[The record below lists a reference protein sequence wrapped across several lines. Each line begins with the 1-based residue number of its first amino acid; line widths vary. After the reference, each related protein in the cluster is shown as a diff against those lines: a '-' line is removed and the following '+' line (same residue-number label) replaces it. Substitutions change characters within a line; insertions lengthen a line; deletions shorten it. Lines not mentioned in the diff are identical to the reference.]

1 VSEPSNVVNMK
12 VQGRLIR
19 EAREA
24 RAKRKAER
32 EQISDDQIK
41 YAHELAEARR
51 SEWAKYP
58 GGIDDMEI

>member
-1 VSEPSNVVNMK
+1 VIEPSNVINMK

-32 EQISDDQIK
+32 EK
-41 YAHELAEARR
+41 TEAPQF
-51 SEWAKYP
+51 P
-58 GGIDDMEI
+58 GGIDDIEF